1 MAFYD
6 TIALIEKYL
15 GNKRNIHDILKSSRY
30 FVVIDFKYNKGGDDM
45 EYILQTDNL
54 SKVYGAKTVLDH
66 VSIHVPKKSIYGLV
80 GKNGA
85 GKTTLMR
92 IICGLTQQSEGSY
105 TLLGKSNDDAVRNNM
120 GMLIEKPGIFEHMTA
135 LENLRYFSLMF
146 GIQSQDHHRILEMVG
161 LQNAGKKKARQFSLG
176 MKQRLGIAIS
186 LLGNPDFLILDEPIN
201 GLDPEGVYEMRKML
215 ETLNREHG
223 TTIMIASHILSELYK
238 LATDYA
244 IIDGGCLIDEFSKET
259 LERACSSGVQVTV
272 EPEYLQDAKTLIASR
287 YPDVKCEVLSNQS
300 LRLEEKI
307 NPADLNQFLVENK
320 VRVCGLGTNEEDIE
334 KFFVEKLS
342 GGRAV

>member
-1 MAFYD
+1 
-6 TIALIEKYL
+6 
-15 GNKRNIHDILKSSRY
+15 
-30 FVVIDFKYNKGGDDM
+30 M

-54 SKVYGAKTVLDH
+54 SKVYGTKTVLNH

-105 TLLGKSNDDAVRNNM
+105 TLLGKSDDAAVRNNM
-120 GMLIEKPGIFEHMTA
+120 GMLIEKPGIYEHMTA
-135 LENLRYFSLMF
+135 LENLRYFSMLF
-146 GIQSQDHHRILEMVG
+146 GLQSQDHHKILEMVG

-215 ETLNREHG
+215 ETLNRENG

-272 EPEYLQDAKTLIASR
+272 EPEYLQGAKTLIASH
-287 YPDVKCEVLSNQS
+287 YPNVRCEVLSNQS
-300 LRLEEKI
+300 LRLDEKV
-307 NPADLNQFLVENK
+307 NPADLNQFLVENN
-320 VRVCGLGTNEEDIE
+320 VRVCGLSTNGEDIE

-342 GGRAV
+342 GGQAV

>member
-1 MAFYD
+1 
-6 TIALIEKYL
+6 
-15 GNKRNIHDILKSSRY
+15 
-30 FVVIDFKYNKGGDDM
+30 M
-45 EYILQTDNL
+45 EYILQTENL
-54 SKVYGAKTVLDH
+54 SKVYGAKTVLNH

-105 TLLGKSNDDAVRNNM
+105 TLLGKTNDDSVRHNM
-120 GMLIEKPGIFEHMTA
+120 GMLIEKPGIYEHMTA
-135 LENLRYFSLMF
+135 LENLRYFSLLF
-146 GIQSQDHHRILEMVG
+146 GLQAQDYHKILEMVG

-215 ETLNREHG
+215 ETLNREYG

-259 LERACSSGVQVTV
+259 LESACSSGVQVAV
-272 EPEYLQDAKTLIASR
+272 EPEYLQKAKTLIVSR
-287 YPDVKCEVLSNQS
+287 YPDVRCEVISNQS
-300 LRLEEKI
+300 LRLYEKI

-320 VRVCGLGTNEEDIE
+320 VRVCGLGANDEDIE
-334 KFFVEKLS
+334 RFFVEKLS
-342 GGRAV
+342 GGQAV

>member
-1 MAFYD
+1 
-6 TIALIEKYL
+6 
-15 GNKRNIHDILKSSRY
+15 
-30 FVVIDFKYNKGGDDM
+30 M

-54 SKVYGAKTVLDH
+54 SKVYGTKTVLDH

-105 TLLGKSNDDAVRNNM
+105 TLLGKSDDAAVRNNM
-120 GMLIEKPGIFEHMTA
+120 GMLIEKPGIYEHMTA
-135 LENLRYFSLMF
+135 LENLRYFSMLF
-146 GIQSQDHHRILEMVG
+146 GIQSQDHHKILEMVG

-215 ETLNREHG
+215 ETLNRENG

-272 EPEYLQDAKTLIASR
+272 EPEYLQGAKTLIASR
-287 YPDVKCEVLSNQS
+287 YPDVRCEVLSNQS
-300 LRLEEKI
+300 LRLDEKI
-307 NPADLNQFLVENK
+307 NPADLNQFLVENN
-320 VRVCGLGTNEEDIE
+320 VRVCGLSRNGEDIE

-342 GGRAV
+342 GGQAV

>member
-1 MAFYD
+1 
-6 TIALIEKYL
+6 
-15 GNKRNIHDILKSSRY
+15 
-30 FVVIDFKYNKGGDDM
+30 M

-54 SKVYGAKTVLDH
+54 SKVYGAKTVLNH

-105 TLLGKSNDDAVRNNM
+105 TLLGKTNNDAVRNNM
-120 GMLIEKPGIFEHMTA
+120 GMLIEKLGIYEHMTA
-135 LENLRYFSLMF
+135 LENLRYFSLLF
-146 GIQSQDHHRILEMVG
+146 GIRSQEHHRILEMVG
-161 LQNAGKKKARQFSLG
+161 LQNAEKKKARQFSLG

-215 ETLNREHG
+215 ETLNRENG

-259 LERACSSGVQVTV
+259 LESACSSGVQVTV
-272 EPEYLQDAKTLIASR
+272 EPEYLQDAKALIASR
-287 YPDVKCEVLSNQS
+287 YPDVRCEVLSNQI
-300 LRLEEKI
+300 LRLHEKI

-320 VRVCGLGTNEEDIE
+320 VRVCGLGANDEDIE

-342 GGRAV
+342 GGQAV

>member
-1 MAFYD
+1 
-6 TIALIEKYL
+6 
-15 GNKRNIHDILKSSRY
+15 
-30 FVVIDFKYNKGGDDM
+30 M

-54 SKVYGAKTVLDH
+54 SKVYGTKTVLNH

-92 IICGLTQQSEGSY
+92 IICGLTQQSDGSY
-105 TLLGKSNDDAVRNNM
+105 TLLGKTNDAVVRKNM
-120 GMLIEKPGIFEHMTA
+120 GMLIEKPGIYEHMTA
-135 LENLRYFSLMF
+135 LENLRYFSILF
-146 GIQSQDHHRILEMVG
+146 GLQTKDHHKILEMVG
-161 LQNAGKKKARQFSLG
+161 LQNAGKKKASQFSLG

-215 ETLNREHG
+215 ASLNHEHG
-223 TTIMIASHILSELYK
+223 TTIMIASHILSELHK

-244 IIDGGCLIDEFSKET
+244 IIDGGCLIDEFSKDT
-259 LERACSSGVQVTV
+259 LERACRSGVQVTV
-272 EPEYLQDAKTLIASR
+272 EPEYLQNAKTLIHSR
-287 YPDVKCEVLSNQS
+287 YPDVRCEVLSDQS
-300 LRLEEKI
+300 LRLDEKI
-307 NPADLNQFLVENK
+307 NPADLNQFLVEHN

-342 GGRAV
+342 GGQAV

>member
-1 MAFYD
+1 MLRPSEVLSLLD
-6 TIALIEKYL
+6 QIC
-15 GNKRNIHDILKSSRY
+15 R
-30 FVVIDFKYNKGGDDM
+30 KGGDVMD
-45 EYILQTDNL
+45 YILKTDNL
-54 SKVYGAKTVLDH
+54 SKIYGAKTVLNH

-92 IICGLTQQSEGSY
+92 IICGLAQQSEGSY
-105 TLLGKSNDDAVRNNM
+105 TLLGKSNDAAVRQHM
-120 GMLIEKPGIFEHMTA
+120 GMLIEKPGIYEHMTA
-135 LENLRYFSLMF
+135 LQNLRYFSLLF
-146 GIQSQDHHRILEMVG
+146 GIQSQDYNRILEMVG

-176 MKQRLGIAIS
+176 MKQRLSIAIS

-215 ETLNREHG
+215 ETLNREQG

-259 LERACSSGVQVTV
+259 LESACSSGVQVTV
-272 EPEYLQDAKTLIASR
+272 EPESLQNAKTLIASR
-287 YPDVKCEVLSNQS
+287 YPDVRCEVLSNQI
-300 LRLEEKI
+300 LRLYEKI

-320 VRVCGLGTNEEDIE
+320 VRVCGLGANDEDIE
-334 KFFVEKLS
+334 RFFVEKLS
-342 GGRAV
+342 GGHAV

>member
-1 MAFYD
+1 MD
-6 TIALIEKYL
+6 
-15 GNKRNIHDILKSSRY
+15 
-30 FVVIDFKYNKGGDDM
+30 
-45 EYILQTDNL
+45 YILQTDNL
-54 SKVYGAKTVLDH
+54 SKIYGAKTVLNH

-92 IICGLTQQSEGSY
+92 IICGLAQQNEGSY
-105 TLLGKSNDDAVRNNM
+105 TLLGKSNDAAVRQHM
-120 GMLIEKPGIFEHMTA
+120 GMLIEKPGIYEHMTA
-135 LENLRYFSLMF
+135 LENLRYSSLLF
-146 GIQSQDHHRILEMVG
+146 GLPSQDYNKILEMVG

-215 ETLNREHG
+215 EMLNHEHG

-259 LERACSSGVQVTV
+259 LESACSSGVQVTV
-272 EPEYLQDAKTLIASR
+272 EPESLQNAKTLIASR
-287 YPDVKCEVLSNQS
+287 YPDVRCEVLSNQI
-300 LRLEEKI
+300 LRLYEKI

-320 VRVCGLGTNEEDIE
+320 VRVCGLGANDEDIE
-334 KFFVEKLS
+334 RFFVEKLS
-342 GGRAV
+342 GGHAV

>member
-1 MAFYD
+1 MELAVSHGFFRYAD
-6 TIALIEKYL
+6 DHPVLQDVDFSLDCSSILSIL
-15 GNKRNIHDILKSSRY
+15 GR
-30 FVVIDFKYNKGGDDM
+30 
-45 EYILQTDNL
+45 
-54 SKVYGAKTVLDH
+54 
-66 VSIHVPKKSIYGLV
+66 
-80 GKNGA
+80 NGA

-105 TLLGKSNDDAVRNNM
+105 TLSGKTNEDARRTNM
-120 GMLIEKPGIFEHMTA
+120 GMLIEKPGIYEHMTA

-146 GIQSQDHHRILEMVG
+146 GIQSPDYRKILEMVG
-161 LQNAGKKKARQFSLG
+161 LQKAENKKARQFSLG

-215 ETLNREHG
+215 EMLNRQYG

-259 LERACSSGVQVTV
+259 LESACSSGVQVTV
-272 EPEYLQDAKTLIASR
+272 EP
-287 YPDVKCEVLSNQS
+287 
-300 LRLEEKI
+300 
-307 NPADLNQFLVENK
+307 
-320 VRVCGLGTNEEDIE
+320 
-334 KFFVEKLS
+334 
-342 GGRAV
+342 

>member
-1 MAFYD
+1 
-6 TIALIEKYL
+6 
-15 GNKRNIHDILKSSRY
+15 
-30 FVVIDFKYNKGGDDM
+30 M

-54 SKVYGAKTVLDH
+54 SKVYGAKTALDR
-66 VSIHVPKKSIYGLV
+66 VSIHVPKHSIYGLV

-92 IICGLTQQSEGSY
+92 VICGLTQQSEGSY
-105 TLLGKSNDDAVRNNM
+105 TLLGKTNDDAVRNNI
-120 GMLIEKPGIFEHMTA
+120 GMLIEKPGLYEHMTA
-135 LENLRYFSLMF
+135 LENLRYFSLLF
-146 GIQSQDHHRILEMVG
+146 GIQSQDHQKILEMVG
-161 LQNAGKKKARQFSLG
+161 LHNAGKKKVRQFSLG

-244 IIDGGCLIDEFSKET
+244 IIDGGRLVDEFSKET
-259 LERACSSGVQVTV
+259 LESACSSGVHVTV
-272 EPEYLQDAKTLIASR
+272 EPECLQDAKALIASR
-287 YPDVKCEVLSNQS
+287 YPDVRCEVLSGHS
-300 LRLEEKI
+300 LRLHEKI
-307 NPADLNQFLVENK
+307 NPADLNQFLVENN
-320 VRVCGLGTNEEDIE
+320 VRVCGLGTNDEDIE

-342 GGRAV
+342 GGKAV

>member
-1 MAFYD
+1 MDY
-6 TIALIEKYL
+6 
-15 GNKRNIHDILKSSRY
+15 ILK
-30 FVVIDFKYNKGGDDM
+30 
-45 EYILQTDNL
+45 TDNL
-54 SKVYGAKTVLDH
+54 SKIYGAKTVLNH

-92 IICGLTQQSEGSY
+92 IICGLAQQSEGSY
-105 TLLGKSNDDAVRNNM
+105 TLLGKSNDAAVRQHM
-120 GMLIEKPGIFEHMTA
+120 GMLIEKPGIYEHMTA
-135 LENLRYFSLMF
+135 LQNLRYFSLLF
-146 GIQSQDHHRILEMVG
+146 GIQSQDYNRILEMVG

-215 ETLNREHG
+215 EMLNHEHG

-259 LERACSSGVQVTV
+259 LESACSSGVQVTV
-272 EPEYLQDAKTLIASR
+272 EPESLQNAKTLIASR
-287 YPDVKCEVLSNQS
+287 YPDVRCEVLSNQI
-300 LRLEEKI
+300 LRLYEKI

-320 VRVCGLGTNEEDIE
+320 VRVCGLGANDEDIE
-334 KFFVEKLS
+334 RFFVEKLS
-342 GGRAV
+342 GGHAV

>member
-1 MAFYD
+1 MD
-6 TIALIEKYL
+6 
-15 GNKRNIHDILKSSRY
+15 
-30 FVVIDFKYNKGGDDM
+30 
-45 EYILQTDNL
+45 YILQTDNL
-54 SKVYGAKTVLDH
+54 SKIYGAKTVLNH

-92 IICGLTQQSEGSY
+92 IICGLAQQSEGSY
-105 TLLGKSNDDAVRNNM
+105 TLLGKSNDAAVRQHM
-120 GMLIEKPGIFEHMTA
+120 GMLIEKPGIYEHMTA
-135 LENLRYFSLMF
+135 LENLRYSSLLF
-146 GIQSQDHHRILEMVG
+146 GLPSQDYNKILEMVG

-215 ETLNREHG
+215 EMLNHEHG
-223 TTIMIASHILSELYK
+223 TTIMIVSHILSELYK

-259 LERACSSGVQVTV
+259 LESACSSGVQVTV
-272 EPEYLQDAKTLIASR
+272 EPESLQNAKTLIASR
-287 YPDVKCEVLSNQS
+287 YPDVRCEVLSNQI
-300 LRLEEKI
+300 LRLYEKI

-320 VRVCGLGTNEEDIE
+320 VRVCGLGANDEDIE
-334 KFFVEKLS
+334 RFFVEKLS
-342 GGRAV
+342 GGHAV

>member
-1 MAFYD
+1 MD
-6 TIALIEKYL
+6 
-15 GNKRNIHDILKSSRY
+15 
-30 FVVIDFKYNKGGDDM
+30 
-45 EYILQTDNL
+45 YILQTDNL
-54 SKVYGAKTVLDH
+54 SKIYGAKTVLNH

-92 IICGLTQQSEGSY
+92 IICGLAQQSEGSY
-105 TLLGKSNDDAVRNNM
+105 TLLGKSNDAAVRQHM
-120 GMLIEKPGIFEHMTA
+120 GMLIEKPGIYEHMTA
-135 LENLRYFSLMF
+135 LENLRYSSLLF
-146 GIQSQDHHRILEMVG
+146 GLPSQDYNKILEMVG

-215 ETLNREHG
+215 EMLNHEHG

-259 LERACSSGVQVTV
+259 LESACSSGVQVTV
-272 EPEYLQDAKTLIASR
+272 EPESLQNAKTLIASR
-287 YPDVKCEVLSNQS
+287 YPDVRCEVLSNQI
-300 LRLEEKI
+300 LRLYEKI

-320 VRVCGLGTNEEDIE
+320 VRVCGLGANDEDI
-334 KFFVEKLS
+334 
-342 GGRAV
+342 

>member
-1 MAFYD
+1 MD
-6 TIALIEKYL
+6 
-15 GNKRNIHDILKSSRY
+15 
-30 FVVIDFKYNKGGDDM
+30 
-45 EYILQTDNL
+45 YILHTDNL
-54 SKVYGAKTVLDH
+54 SKIYGAKTVLNH

-92 IICGLTQQSEGSY
+92 IICGLAQQSEGSY
-105 TLLGKSNDDAVRNNM
+105 TLLGKSNDAAVRQHM
-120 GMLIEKPGIFEHMTA
+120 GMLIEKPGIYEHMTA
-135 LENLRYFSLMF
+135 LENLRYSSLLF
-146 GIQSQDHHRILEMVG
+146 GLPSQDYNKILEMVG

-215 ETLNREHG
+215 ETLNREQG

-244 IIDGGCLIDEFSKET
+244 TIDGGCLIDEFSKET
-259 LERACSSGVQVTV
+259 LESACSSGVQVPV
-272 EPEYLQDAKTLIASR
+272 EPESLQNAKALIASR
-287 YPDVKCEVLSNQS
+287 YPDVRCEVLSNQI
-300 LRLEEKI
+300 LRLYEKI

-320 VRVCGLGTNEEDIE
+320 VRVCGLGANDEDIE
-334 KFFVEKLS
+334 RFFVEKLS
-342 GGRAV
+342 GGHAV

>member
-1 MAFYD
+1 
-6 TIALIEKYL
+6 
-15 GNKRNIHDILKSSRY
+15 
-30 FVVIDFKYNKGGDDM
+30 M
-45 EYILQTDNL
+45 EYILQTNNL
-54 SKVYGAKTVLDH
+54 SKIYGTKTVLDH

-105 TLLGKSNDDAVRNNM
+105 TLLGKSDDAAVRNNM
-120 GMLIEKPGIFEHMTA
+120 GMLIEKPGIYEHMTA
-135 LENLRYFSLMF
+135 LENLLYFSMLF
-146 GIQSQDHHRILEMVG
+146 GIQSQDHHKILEMVG

-186 LLGNPDFLILDEPIN
+186 LLGNPAFLILDEPIN

-215 ETLNREHG
+215 ETLNRENG

-272 EPEYLQDAKTLIASR
+272 EPEYLQGAKTLIASR
-287 YPDVKCEVLSNQS
+287 YPDVRCEVLSNQS
-300 LRLEEKI
+300 LRLDAKVD
-307 NPADLNQFLVENK
+307 PADLNQFLVENK
-320 VRVCGLGTNEEDIE
+320 VRVCGLRTNGEDIE

-342 GGRAV
+342 GGQAV

>member
-1 MAFYD
+1 
-6 TIALIEKYL
+6 
-15 GNKRNIHDILKSSRY
+15 
-30 FVVIDFKYNKGGDDM
+30 M
-45 EYILQTDNL
+45 EYILQTNNL
-54 SKVYGAKTVLDH
+54 SKVYGTKTVLDH

-105 TLLGKSNDDAVRNNM
+105 TLLGKSNDDAARNKM
-120 GMLIEKPGIFEHMTA
+120 GMLIEKPGIYEHMTA
-135 LENLRYFSLMF
+135 LENLRYFSLLF
-146 GIQSQDHHRILEMVG
+146 GLQSQDHHRILEMVG

-215 ETLNREHG
+215 ETLNRENG
-223 TTIMIASHILSELYK
+223 TTILIASHILSELHK

-244 IIDGGCLIDEFSKET
+244 IIDGGCLMDEFSKET

-287 YPDVKCEVLSNQS
+287 YPDVQCEVLSNQS
-300 LRLEEKI
+300 LRLPEKI
-307 NPADLNQFLVENK
+307 NPADLNQFLVEHK

>member
-1 MAFYD
+1 
-6 TIALIEKYL
+6 
-15 GNKRNIHDILKSSRY
+15 
-30 FVVIDFKYNKGGDDM
+30 M

-54 SKVYGAKTVLDH
+54 SKVYGTKTVLDQ
-66 VSIHVPKKSIYGLV
+66 VNIHVPKKSIYGLV

-105 TLLGKSNDDAVRNNM
+105 RLLGKTNDDTVRNNM
-120 GMLIEKPGIFEHMTA
+120 GMLIENPGIYEHMTA
-135 LENLRYFSLMF
+135 LENLRYFSLLF
-146 GIQSQDHHRILEMVG
+146 GIKSQDHYRILEMVG
-161 LQNAGKKKARQFSLG
+161 LQNAKKKKARQFSLG

-215 ETLNREHG
+215 EMLNRQYG
-223 TTIMIASHILSELYK
+223 ITIMIASHILSELYK

-244 IIDGGCLIDEFSKET
+244 IIDGGRLIDEFSKET
-259 LERACSSGVQVTV
+259 LESACSSGVQVTV
-272 EPEYLQDAKTLIASR
+272 EPEYLQNAKTLIASR
-287 YPDVKCEVLSNQS
+287 YPDVQCEVLSNQS
-300 LRLEEKI
+300 LRLHEKI

-320 VRVCGLGTNEEDIE
+320 VRVCGLGANDEDIE

-342 GGRAV
+342 GGQTV

>member
-1 MAFYD
+1 
-6 TIALIEKYL
+6 
-15 GNKRNIHDILKSSRY
+15 
-30 FVVIDFKYNKGGDDM
+30 M
-45 EYILQTDNL
+45 EYIVQTDNL
-54 SKVYGAKTVLDH
+54 SKVYGAKTVLNH

-92 IICGLTQQSEGSY
+92 IICGLTQQSQGSY
-105 TLLGKSNDDAVRNNM
+105 TLFGKTNNDAARSNL
-120 GMLIEKPGIFEHMTA
+120 GMLIEKPGIYEHMTA
-135 LENLRYFSLMF
+135 LENLRYFSLLF
-146 GIQSQDHHRILEMVG
+146 GIQSPDLNSILEMVG
-161 LQNAGKKKARQFSLG
+161 LQNARKKKASQFSLG

-223 TTIMIASHILSELYK
+223 TTIMIASHILSELHK

-244 IIDGGCLIDEFSKET
+244 IIDGGCLIDEFSKDT
-259 LERACSSGVQVTV
+259 LENACSTGVQVTV
-272 EPEYLQDAKTLIASR
+272 DPACLQDAKTLIASR
-287 YPDVKCEVLSNQS
+287 YPDVRCEVLSNQS
-300 LRLEEKI
+300 LQLHEKI

-320 VRVCGLGTNEEDIE
+320 VRVCGLRTNDEDVE
-334 KFFVEKLS
+334 RFFVEKLS
-342 GGRAV
+342 GGKAV

>member
-1 MAFYD
+1 
-6 TIALIEKYL
+6 
-15 GNKRNIHDILKSSRY
+15 
-30 FVVIDFKYNKGGDDM
+30 M

-54 SKVYGAKTVLDH
+54 SKVYGTKTVLNH

-92 IICGLTQQSEGSY
+92 IVCGLAQQSEGNY
-105 TLLGKSNDDAVRNNM
+105 TLFGMSNDAAARNNM
-120 GMLIEKPGIFEHMTA
+120 GMLIEKPGIYEHLTA

-186 LLGNPDFLILDEPIN
+186 LLGNPEFLILDEPIN

-215 ETLNREHG
+215 ELLNRENG

-272 EPEYLQDAKTLIASR
+272 EPEYLQDAQKLIVSR
-287 YPDVKCEVLSNQS
+287 YPNVGCEVLSNQI
-300 LRLEEKI
+300 LHLHEKI
-307 NPADLNQFLVENK
+307 DLADLNRFLVEHN
-320 VRVCGLGTNEEDIE
+320 VRVCGLGSNDKDIE

-342 GGRAV
+342 GGQAV

>member
-1 MAFYD
+1 
-6 TIALIEKYL
+6 
-15 GNKRNIHDILKSSRY
+15 
-30 FVVIDFKYNKGGDDM
+30 M

-54 SKVYGAKTVLDH
+54 SKVYGTKTVLNH

-92 IICGLTQQSEGSY
+92 IICGLTRQSQGSY
-105 TLLGKSNDDAVRNNM
+105 TLLGKTNDSAVRRNM

-135 LENLRYFSLMF
+135 SENLRYFSMLF
-146 GIQSQDHHRILEMVG
+146 GMPSQNHQKILEMVG
-161 LQNAGKKKARQFSLG
+161 LQNAGKKKASQFSLG

-215 ETLNREHG
+215 ETLNREQG
-223 TTIMIASHILSELYK
+223 TTIMIASHILSELHK

-244 IIDGGCLIDEFSKET
+244 IIDGGCLIDEFSKDT
-259 LERACSSGVQVTV
+259 LESECRSGVQITV
-272 EPEYLQDAKTLIASR
+272 EPEYLQGAKTLIASR
-287 YPDVKCEVLSNQS
+287 YPGIPCEILSKQS
-300 LRLEEKI
+300 LLLHEKI

-320 VRVCGLGTNEEDIE
+320 VRVQGLRTNDEDVE
-334 KFFVEKLS
+334 RFFVEKLS
-342 GGRAV
+342 GGKAV

>member
-1 MAFYD
+1 MLRPSEVLSLLD
-6 TIALIEKYL
+6 QIC
-15 GNKRNIHDILKSSRY
+15 R
-30 FVVIDFKYNKGGDDM
+30 KGGDVMD
-45 EYILQTDNL
+45 YILKTDNL
-54 SKVYGAKTVLDH
+54 SKIYGAKTVLNH

-92 IICGLTQQSEGSY
+92 IICGLAQQSEGSY
-105 TLLGKSNDDAVRNNM
+105 TLLGKSNDAAVRQHM
-120 GMLIEKPGIFEHMTA
+120 GMLIEKPGIYEHMTA
-135 LENLRYFSLMF
+135 LQNLRYFSLLF
-146 GIQSQDHHRILEMVG
+146 GIQSQDYNRILEMVG

-215 ETLNREHG
+215 ETLNREQG

-259 LERACSSGVQVTV
+259 LESACSSGVQVTV
-272 EPEYLQDAKTLIASR
+272 EPESLQNAKTLIASR
-287 YPDVKCEVLSNQS
+287 YPDVRCEVLSNQI
-300 LRLEEKI
+300 LRLYEKI

-320 VRVCGLGTNEEDIE
+320 VRVCGLGANDEDIE
-334 KFFVEKLS
+334 RFFVEKLS
-342 GGRAV
+342 GGHAV

>member
-1 MAFYD
+1 
-6 TIALIEKYL
+6 
-15 GNKRNIHDILKSSRY
+15 
-30 FVVIDFKYNKGGDDM
+30 M

-54 SKVYGAKTVLDH
+54 SKVYGTKTVLNH

-92 IICGLTQQSEGSY
+92 IICGLTQQSDGSY
-105 TLLGKSNDDAVRNNM
+105 TLLGKTNDAVVRKNM
-120 GMLIEKPGIFEHMTA
+120 GMLIEKPGIYEHMTA
-135 LENLRYFSLMF
+135 LENLRYFSILF
-146 GIQSQDHHRILEMVG
+146 GFQSKDHHKILEMVG
-161 LQNAGKKKARQFSLG
+161 LQNAGKKKASQFSLG

-215 ETLNREHG
+215 ASLNREHG
-223 TTIMIASHILSELYK
+223 TTIMIASHILSELHK

-244 IIDGGCLIDEFSKET
+244 IIDGGCLIDEFSKDT

-272 EPEYLQDAKTLIASR
+272 EPEYLQNAKTLITSR
-287 YPDVKCEVLSNQS
+287 YPDVQCEVLSNQS
-300 LRLEEKI
+300 LRLYEKI
-307 NPADLNQFLVENK
+307 NLADLNQFLVEHN
-320 VRVCGLGTNEEDIE
+320 VRVCGLGTNEGDIE

>member
-1 MAFYD
+1 
-6 TIALIEKYL
+6 
-15 GNKRNIHDILKSSRY
+15 
-30 FVVIDFKYNKGGDDM
+30 M
-45 EYILQTDNL
+45 EYILQTNNL
-54 SKVYGAKTVLDH
+54 SKVYGTKTVLDH

-92 IICGLTQQSEGSY
+92 IICGLTQQSGGSY
-105 TLLGKSNDDAVRNNM
+105 TLLGKSNDDTVRNNM
-120 GMLIEKPGIFEHMTA
+120 GMLIEKPGIYEHMTA
-135 LENLRYFSLMF
+135 LENLRYFSLLF
-146 GIQSQDHHRILEMVG
+146 GIQSQDYHRILEMVG
-161 LQNAGKKKARQFSLG
+161 LQNAEKKKARQFSLG

-215 ETLNREHG
+215 ETLNRQNG
-223 TTIMIASHILSELYK
+223 TTILIASHILSELYK

-259 LERACSSGVQVTV
+259 LENACSSGVQVTV
-272 EPEYLQDAKTLIASR
+272 EPEYLQDAKALIASR
-287 YPDVKCEVLSNQS
+287 YPDVRCEVLSNQS
-300 LRLEEKI
+300 LRLHEKI
-307 NPADLNQFLVENK
+307 NPADLNQFLVENN
-320 VRVCGLGTNEEDIE
+320 VRVCGLGTNNGDIE

>member
-1 MAFYD
+1 MDY
-6 TIALIEKYL
+6 
-15 GNKRNIHDILKSSRY
+15 ILK
-30 FVVIDFKYNKGGDDM
+30 
-45 EYILQTDNL
+45 TDNL
-54 SKVYGAKTVLDH
+54 SKIYGAKTVLNH

-92 IICGLTQQSEGSY
+92 IICGLAQQSEGSY
-105 TLLGKSNDDAVRNNM
+105 TLLGKSNDAAVRQHM
-120 GMLIEKPGIFEHMTA
+120 GMLIEKPGIYEHMTA
-135 LENLRYFSLMF
+135 LQNLRYFSLLF
-146 GIQSQDHHRILEMVG
+146 GLPSQDYNKILEMVG

-215 ETLNREHG
+215 EMLNHEHG

-259 LERACSSGVQVTV
+259 LESACSSGVQVTV
-272 EPEYLQDAKTLIASR
+272 EPESLQNAKTLIASR
-287 YPDVKCEVLSNQS
+287 YPDVRCEVLSNQI
-300 LRLEEKI
+300 LRLYEKI

-320 VRVCGLGTNEEDIE
+320 VRVCGLGANDEDIE
-334 KFFVEKLS
+334 RFFVEKLS
-342 GGRAV
+342 GGHAV